1 VSTPEPDAGR
11 RPALVGLACVGG
23 IAACG
28 LGLSALYAATGIGV
42 PCPFFLATGW
52 ACPFCGTTRMGA
64 ALLQGDLAAA
74 LAHNPVALVATAVLA
89 VLGLFWGLELLG
101 GPAVRP
107 PAALRRRL
115 RRVPPRQWLVLG
127 LLAGLADVLLRR
139 LL

>member
-1 VSTPEPDAGR
+1 MTTPESAAGR
-11 RPALVGLACVGG
+11 RPAAVGLACVGG
-23 IAACG
+23 IAGCG
-28 LGLSALYAATGIGV
+28 LGLSALYAATGVGV

-74 LAHNPVALVATAVLA
+74 FAHNPVALVAVV
-89 VLGLFWGLELLG
+89 VLGVLTLLWGLELLG

-107 PAALRRRL
+107 PAPLRRRL
-115 RRVPPRQWLVLG
+115 RRVQPRQWLVLA